1 MGHLKRDMK
10 KIYDFRTGHY
20 ITVNEAEADTAFNAP
35 AKDGENNAENNQN
48 TQQQTVVQTNKS
60 VEQNAEIQKVN
71 VDLDAENKR
80 YTQNK
85 QSILNK
91 YNTDR
96 QALTDQLT
104 SAQDAAAK
112 QDVTSNYD
120 KVQTNRDVISLRKK
134 MLDVELKYAQDINR
148 IELEHATKVN
158 QIENN
163 RLQILQKLNNEAFR
177 NLPEKYRMLNES
189 SIGQAKLYMNTL
201 VGDDDESPVRG
212 MTDFKHMFQDTDL
225 VYGKDKNGYYVLCV
239 DREDFNK
246 ICGAMTE
253 FGYLRD
259 EIIGTLMPQI
269 LDRSG
274 MLS

>member
-20 ITVNEAEADTAFNAP
+20 ITVNEAEADSAFNAP

-104 SAQDAAAK
+104 SAQNAAAK

-158 QIENN
+158 
-163 RLQILQKLNNEAFR
+163 
-177 NLPEKYRMLNES
+177 
-189 SIGQAKLYMNTL
+189 
-201 VGDDDESPVRG
+201 
-212 MTDFKHMFQDTDL
+212 
-225 VYGKDKNGYYVLCV
+225 
-239 DREDFNK
+239 
-246 ICGAMTE
+246 
-253 FGYLRD
+253 
-259 EIIGTLMPQI
+259 
-269 LDRSG
+269 
-274 MLS
+274 